1 MKIAVLLG
9 GTSAERD
16 VSITTGM
23 AIARALKASGHT
35 VEALDCAYGDRQID
49 FESSATSVIK
59 ATPPDIEQEKAAL
72 DRNIFK
78 TVDYLIAQKFDIAFI
93 ALHGGYGE
101 NGQLQAVLE
110 LSRIPYTGSNSLAS
124 TIGMDKHLS
133 KIMFLSAGVPTA
145 PWYHTRRGQ
154 PLERSEVEKL
164 GLPLVVKPN
173 AQGSTVGLSII
184 KNWDELDAALATA
197 YRYSDS
203 VLLEQFVPG
212 RELTVTVLGDEVLPV
227 VEIIPESGFYD
238 YESKYQSGRTRYVTP
253 AELPEDLTAEIQAA
267 TLRGFRA
274 IGCSGYARIDFRLR
288 EDRQYFCLEVNTLPG
303 MTPTS
308 LVPKAAKARGIE
320 FPELMER
327 IIKMGLNN
335 RS

>member
-23 AIARALKASGHT
+23 AIAKALQASGHT
-35 VEALDCAYGDRQID
+35 VEALDCAYGDRKID
-49 FESSATSVIK
+49 FESSAASVIK
-59 ATPPDIEQEKAAL
+59 ATPPDIEQEKAKL

-78 TVDYLIAQKFDIAFI
+78 TVDYLIAHKFDIAFI

-124 TIGMDKHLS
+124 AIGMDKHLS
-133 KIMFLSAGVPTA
+133 KLMFLSAGVPTA
-145 PWYHTRRGQ
+145 PWYHARRHQ
-154 PLERSEVEKL
+154 PLERAEVKKL

-184 KNWDELDAALATA
+184 NNWDDLDAALATA

-253 AELPEDLTAEIQAA
+253 AELPEDLTAEIRAA
-267 TLRGFRA
+267 TLRGFQA

-327 IIKMGLNN
+327 IIKMGLAN
-335 RS
+335 RG

>member
-23 AIARALKASGHT
+23 AIAKALQASGHT
-35 VEALDCAYGDRQID
+35 VEALDCAYGDRKID
-49 FESSATSVIK
+49 FESSAASVIK
-59 ATPPDIEQEKAAL
+59 ATPPDIEQEKAKL

-78 TVDYLIAQKFDIAFI
+78 TVDYLIAHKFDIAFI

-124 TIGMDKHLS
+124 AIGMDKHLS
-133 KIMFLSAGVPTA
+133 KLMFLSAGVPTA
-145 PWYHTRRGQ
+145 PWYHARRHQ
-154 PLERSEVEKL
+154 PLERAEVKKL

-184 KNWDELDAALATA
+184 NNWDDLDAALATA

-212 RELTVTVLGDEVLPV
+212 RELTVTVLGEEVLPV

-253 AELPEDLTAEIQAA
+253 AELPEDLTAEIRAA
-267 TLRGFRA
+267 TLRGFQA

-327 IIKMGLNN
+327 IIKMGLAN
-335 RS
+335 RG

>member
-23 AIARALKASGHT
+23 AIAKALKANGHT
-35 VEALDCAYGDRQID
+35 VEALDCAYGDRKID
-49 FESSATSVIK
+49 FESSAASVIK
-59 ATPPDIEQEKAAL
+59 ATPPDIEREKAAL

-124 TIGMDKHLS
+124 AIGMDKHLS
-133 KIMFLSAGVPTA
+133 KLMFLSAGVPTA
-145 PWYHTRRGQ
+145 PWYHARRHQ
-154 PLERSEVEKL
+154 PLERGEVEKL

-184 KNWDELDAALATA
+184 NTWDDLDAALATA
-197 YRYSDS
+197 DRYSDS

-253 AELPEDLTAEIQAA
+253 AELPEDLAAEIQAA

-327 IIKMGLNN
+327 IIRMGMGD
-335 RS
+335 RG

>member
-23 AIARALKASGHT
+23 AIAKALQASGHT
-35 VEALDCAYGDRQID
+35 VEALDCAYGDRKID
-49 FESSATSVIK
+49 FESSAASVIK
-59 ATPPDIEQEKAAL
+59 ATPPDIEQEKAKL

-78 TVDYLIAQKFDIAFI
+78 TVDYLIAHKFDIAFI

-124 TIGMDKHLS
+124 AIGMDKHLS
-133 KIMFLSAGVPTA
+133 KLMFLSAGVPTA
-145 PWYHTRRGQ
+145 PWYHARRHQ
-154 PLERSEVEKL
+154 PLERAEVEKL

-184 KNWDELDAALATA
+184 NNWDDLDAALATA

-267 TLRGFRA
+267 TLRGFQA

-327 IIKMGLNN
+327 IIKMGLAN
-335 RS
+335 RG

>member
-1 MKIAVLLG
+1 
-9 GTSAERD
+9 
-16 VSITTGM
+16 
-23 AIARALKASGHT
+23 
-35 VEALDCAYGDRQID
+35 
-49 FESSATSVIK
+49 
-59 ATPPDIEQEKAAL
+59 
-72 DRNIFK
+72 
-78 TVDYLIAQKFDIAFI
+78 
-93 ALHGGYGE
+93 
-101 NGQLQAVLE
+101 
-110 LSRIPYTGSNSLAS
+110 
-124 TIGMDKHLS
+124 
-133 KIMFLSAGVPTA
+133 
-145 PWYHTRRGQ
+145 
-154 PLERSEVEKL
+154 
-164 GLPLVVKPN
+164 
-173 AQGSTVGLSII
+173 TVGLSII
-184 KNWDELDAALATA
+184 NNWDDLDAALATA

-267 TLRGFRA
+267 TLRGFQA

-327 IIKMGLNN
+327 IIRMGMGD
-335 RS
+335 

>member
-23 AIARALKASGHT
+23 AIAKALQASGHT
-35 VEALDCAYGDRQID
+35 VEALDCAYGDRKID
-49 FESSATSVIK
+49 FESSAASVIK
-59 ATPPDIEQEKAAL
+59 ATPPDIEQEKAKL

-78 TVDYLIAQKFDIAFI
+78 TVDYLIAHKFDIAFI

-124 TIGMDKHLS
+124 AIGMDKHLS
-133 KIMFLSAGVPTA
+133 KLMFLSAGVPTA
-145 PWYHTRRGQ
+145 PWYHALRHKPVDRA
-154 PLERSEVEKL
+154 EVEKL

-184 KNWDELDAALATA
+184 NNWDDLDAALATA

-212 RELTVTVLGDEVLPV
+212 RELTVTVLGEEVLPV

-267 TLRGFRA
+267 TLRGFQA

-327 IIKMGLNN
+327 IIKMGLAN
-335 RS
+335 RG

>member
-23 AIARALKASGHT
+23 AIAKALQASGHT
-35 VEALDCAYGDRQID
+35 VEALDCAYGDRKID
-49 FESSATSVIK
+49 FESSAASVIK
-59 ATPPDIEQEKAAL
+59 ATPPDIEQEKAKL

-78 TVDYLIAQKFDIAFI
+78 TVDYLIAHKFDIAFI

-124 TIGMDKHLS
+124 AIGMDKHLS
-133 KIMFLSAGVPTA
+133 KLMFLSAGVPTA
-145 PWYHTRRGQ
+145 PWYHARRHQ
-154 PLERSEVEKL
+154 PLERAEVKKL

-184 KNWDELDAALATA
+184 NNWDDLDAALATA

-253 AELPEDLTAEIQAA
+253 AELPDDLTAEIQAA
-267 TLRGFRA
+267 TLRGFQA

-327 IIKMGLNN
+327 IIRMGMGD
-335 RS
+335 

>member
-23 AIARALKASGHT
+23 AIAKALQASGHT
-35 VEALDCAYGDRQID
+35 VEALDCAYGDRKID
-49 FESSATSVIK
+49 FESSAASVIK
-59 ATPPDIEQEKAAL
+59 ATPPDIEQEKAKL

-78 TVDYLIAQKFDIAFI
+78 TVDYLIAHKFDIAFI

-124 TIGMDKHLS
+124 AIGMDKHLS
-133 KIMFLSAGVPTA
+133 KLMFLSAGVPTA
-145 PWYHTRRGQ
+145 PWYHARRHQ
-154 PLERSEVEKL
+154 PLERAEVKKL

-184 KNWDELDAALATA
+184 NNWDDLDAALATA

-267 TLRGFRA
+267 TLRGFQA

-327 IIKMGLNN
+327 IIRMGMGD
-335 RS
+335 

>member
-23 AIARALKASGHT
+23 AIAKALQASGHT
-35 VEALDCAYGDRQID
+35 VEALDCAYGDRKID
-49 FESSATSVIK
+49 FESSAASVIK
-59 ATPPDIEQEKAAL
+59 ATPPDIEQEKAKL

-78 TVDYLIAQKFDIAFI
+78 TVDYLIAHKFDIAFI

-124 TIGMDKHLS
+124 AIGMDKHLS
-133 KIMFLSAGVPTA
+133 KLMFLSAGVPTA
-145 PWYHTRRGQ
+145 PWYHARRHQ
-154 PLERSEVEKL
+154 PLERAEVKKL

-184 KNWDELDAALATA
+184 NNWDDLDAALATA

-212 RELTVTVLGDEVLPV
+212 RELTVTVLGEEVLPV

-267 TLRGFRA
+267 TLRGFQA

-327 IIKMGLNN
+327 IIRMGMGD
-335 RS
+335 

>member
-23 AIARALKASGHT
+23 AIAKALQASGHT
-35 VEALDCAYGDRQID
+35 VEALDCAYGDRKID
-49 FESSATSVIK
+49 FESSAASVIK
-59 ATPPDIEQEKAAL
+59 ATPPDIEQEKAKL

-78 TVDYLIAQKFDIAFI
+78 TVDYLIAHKFDIAFI

-124 TIGMDKHLS
+124 AIGMDKHLS
-133 KIMFLSAGVPTA
+133 KLMFLSAGVPTA
-145 PWYHTRRGQ
+145 PWYHARRHQ
-154 PLERSEVEKL
+154 PLERAEVKKL

-184 KNWDELDAALATA
+184 NNWDDLDAALATA

-253 AELPEDLTAEIQAA
+253 AELPEDLTAEIRAA
-267 TLRGFRA
+267 TLRGFQA

-327 IIKMGLNN
+327 IIRMGMGD
-335 RS
+335 